1 MANKNLFL
9 IFIFL
14 IFILFISP
22 LRAQSPGG
30 GYYEERYVQQLVW
43 IGDEYTLKYEV
54 VIEKDEDGRYK
65 TYLVEFTEEAGL
77 QVSLPSGKYRYRV
90 IPYDYLEN
98 PGEASGW
105 ESIEVK
111 PASAAASEKKPSP
124 VNLYVSASWT
134 PLFPLSGR
142 MKEVFENKFYI
153 AGASFR
159 VGVLYNRIK
168 FINPGVELSVS
179 WYDLKNTQGFDTIAL
194 KTGLAGINIVA
205 QKPLFKRMA
214 VTLKAGAS
222 VLFQVV
228 EINTEEYS
236 YWTGGQ
242 VPQINA
248 EVSYIWF
255 ASKQLYLEAGAG
267 YNHIFN
273 KDNSSGV
280 LRPFVGVGWK
290 F

>member
-1 MANKNLFL
+1 MSNKILFL
-9 IFIFL
+9 IFLF
-14 IFILFISP
+14 FILFIPP

-43 IGDEYTLKYEV
+43 IGDQYTLKYEV
-54 VIEKDEDGRYK
+54 VLERNEDGRYK
-65 TYLVEFTEEAGL
+65 TYLVEFTETPSI

-105 ESIEVK
+105 ETIEVK
-111 PASAAASEKKPSP
+111 PASAAIAEKKPIP
-124 VNLYVSASWT
+124 INLYFGASWT

-142 MKEVFENKFYI
+142 MKEVFENNFYI
-153 AGASFR
+153 AGASLRF
-159 VGVLYNRIK
+159 GALYSKPK
-168 FINPGVELSVS
+168 FFYPGIEFSAS
-179 WYDLKNTQGFDTIAL
+179 YYDLKNAQSADTIAV

-222 VLFQVV
+222 VLFQVSEITV
-228 EINTEEYS
+228 EDYS
-236 YWTGGQ
+236 FWTGGMA
-242 VPQINA
+242 PQINA
-248 EVSYIWF
+248 EASFSLF
-255 ASKQLYLEAGAG
+255 ATKKMYLEAGVG
-267 YNHIFN
+267 YNHILN
-273 KDNSSGV
+273 KDGSSGV
-280 LRPFVGVGWK
+280 IRPFIGLGWK

>member
-1 MANKNLFL
+1 MKNKILFL

-14 IFILFISP
+14 FFILSIPS
-22 LRAQSPGG
+22 LRAQSPG
-30 GYYEERYVQQLVW
+30 GYYEERYVRQLVW

-54 VIEKDEDGRYK
+54 VIEKDEDGGYK
-65 TYLVEFTEEAGL
+65 TYLSEFTETPGL

-159 VGVLYNRIK
+159 FGVLYNRIK
-168 FINPGVELSVS
+168 FFNPGVELSVS
-179 WYDLKNTQGFDTIAL
+179 WYDLKNTQGVDTIAL
-194 KTGLAGINIVA
+194 KTGLAGINITA
-205 QKPLFKRMA
+205 YKPLFKNMA

-222 VLFQVV
+222 ILFQVA
-228 EINTEEYS
+228 EITIEEYS

-248 EVSYIWF
+248 EASYIWF

-273 KDNSSGV
+273 KDSSSGV
-280 LRPFVGVGWK
+280 LRPFIGVGWK